1 MITLFSNSEPHRNTC
16 PRTRLIH
23 VPKRQSPICF
33 FLSCLASV
41 SLAIR
46 VRVIFTDRI
55 QCHGPILK
63 HRALIV
69 AQKPPLIHTLYRFQ
83 QPREGFMTRPER
95 CNILTERTYF
105 TETFFSF
112 FLSDTNESLCSEGF
126 HFLVDYSFNAPGIGK
141 ERCHYQRQCKFLLHM
156 IRNTALESKQRS
168 GQHLADLCE
177 ENVLG

>member
-1 MITLFSNSEPHRNTC
+1 MIILFSNSEPHRNTC

-55 QCHGPILK
+55 QCRGPILK

-112 FLSDTNESLCSEGF
+112 FLSDTNESVFRGF
-126 HFLVDYSFNAPGIGK
+126 AFPGRLPI
-141 ERCHYQRQCKFLLHM
+141 QCPWHRKREVSLLETMQVFTSHD
-156 IRNTALESKQRS
+156 SKYC
-168 GQHLADLCE
+168 A
-177 ENVLG
+177 